1 MTVFKAS
8 QMVALH
14 NTPEHTERETNTHT
28 KLKAYKMLM
37 KDENTSMFLSSFY
50 YCFQSVGT

>member
-1 MTVFKAS
+1 MRVFKAS

-14 NTPEHTERETNTHT
+14 NTPEHRERETNTHT

-37 KDENTSMFLSSFY
+37 KDENYPCSFPP
-50 YCFQSVGT
+50 FNTASNQ